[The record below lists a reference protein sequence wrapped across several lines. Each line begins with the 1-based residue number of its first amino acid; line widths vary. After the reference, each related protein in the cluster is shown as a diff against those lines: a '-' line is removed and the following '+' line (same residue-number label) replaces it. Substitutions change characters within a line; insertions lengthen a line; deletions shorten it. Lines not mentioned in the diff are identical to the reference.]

1 MIIWSPPST
10 SSPIWLARHRF
21 GEMGGKGLG
30 LFGALWAMGKDAM
43 SVVASSWNGG
53 FNRWRLDEG
62 NMVDG
67 EWVPEIAP
75 TGHQNA
81 VKDVAWDPAG
91 EYLLSVR

>member
-1 MIIWSPPST
+1 
-10 SSPIWLARHRF
+10 
-21 GEMGGKGLG
+21 
-30 LFGALWAMGKDAM
+30 MGKDAM